1 MAGEIQQNP
10 GPNIKCPCGQCHK
23 AVRSDSVA
31 CDTCDRWYHRKCL
44 GMRKEIF
51 LRLGDSSWHCLDCA
65 LPNVSAFLDSTLDT
79 HQTQFDT
86 LRNLSTDS
94 KSDFTDNF
102 VPSPKACSCPNK
114 NENRVDQRK
123 RQTRKPVKINII
135 NNKKA
140 NLLHLIDTDKPD
152 VITGSEMWL
161 NNTISSSEIFP
172 PNNVL
177 RSDHSCGG
185 PVVAMV

>member
-1 MAGEIQQNP
+1 M
-10 GPNIKCPCGQCHK
+10 
-23 AVRSDSVA
+23 
-31 CDTCDRWYHRKCL
+31 L
-44 GMRKEIF
+44 GHEKVNFSWGWETPHGTVWIVHSLMS
-51 LRLGDSSWHCLDCA
+51 LLSSIPHWTHI
-65 LPNVSAFLDSTLDT
+65 LPSL
-79 HQTQFDT
+79 T
-86 LRNLSTDS
+86 LRILSTDS
-94 KSDFTDNF
+94 KNDFTDNF
-102 VPSPKACSCPNK
+102 VPWPKACSCPNK
-114 NENRVDQRK
+114 TENRVDQRK
-123 RQTRKPVKINII
+123 RQTKKPVKINNINFQSI

-152 VITGSEMWL
+152 VYTGSEMWL